1 MDPLTMIATAIIS
14 TLSSGLSQV
23 GTSAITDAY
32 DALKTLIKKKLGEQ
46 SKVVTSVQ
54 HLEADPNEEL
64 YQQKVQKEL
73 AAAEADHYPEI
84 VKAAT
89 TLLEQLQAQPGGK
102 EQIAQTQSAVGNY
115 IIQVQ
120 GSGNTVNQN
129 KRYDD

>member
-1 MDPLTMIATAIIS
+1 MEPLTMIATAIIS
-14 TLSSGLSQV
+14 TLSLGLSQV

-32 DALKTLIKKKLGEQ
+32 NALKTLIKKKLGEQ

-64 YQQKVQKEL
+64 YQRKVQKEL
-73 AAAEADHYPEI
+73 ASAKVDQYPEI

-102 EQIAQTQSAVGNY
+102 EHIAQTQSAVGNY
-115 IIQVQ
+115 NIQVQ
-120 GSGNTVNQN
+120 GSGNTVQQN
-129 KRYDD
+129 RG